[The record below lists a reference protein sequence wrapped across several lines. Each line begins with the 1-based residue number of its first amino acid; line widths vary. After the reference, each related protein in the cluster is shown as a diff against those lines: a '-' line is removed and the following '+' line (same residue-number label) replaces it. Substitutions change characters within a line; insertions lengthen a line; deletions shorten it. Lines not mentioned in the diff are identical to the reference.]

1 MDRFHE
7 GCRGLQGRKDMRVK
21 NIKIAIKTREEL
33 FHEVEKVWTGVEKGE
48 KAKKHEGLYFENLE
62 AMRKV
67 LTEERLRILKVV
79 KQRQPSSI
87 YALSKVLGRD
97 TKNTFNDVKFL
108 SEAGLI
114 ELKKSKDGRERT
126 TPIVRYDKI
135 LLEISV

>member
-1 MDRFHE
+1 
-7 GCRGLQGRKDMRVK
+7 MRVK

-33 FHEVEKVWTGVEKGE
+33 FHEVEKVWSGVEKGE

-87 YALSKVLGRD
+87 YALAKVLGRD
-97 TKNTFNDVKFL
+97 TKNTFNDVQFL

-114 ELKKSKDGRERT
+114 ELKKSKDGREKT

-135 LLEISV
+135 LLEILV

>member
-1 MDRFHE
+1 
-7 GCRGLQGRKDMRVK
+7 MRVK

-48 KAKKHEGLYFENLE
+48 KTKKHEGLYFENLE
-62 AMRKV
+62 AVRKV

>member
-1 MDRFHE
+1 MI
-7 GCRGLQGRKDMRVK
+7 VK

-33 FHEVEKVWTGVEKGE
+33 FHEVEKVWSGVESGK
-48 KAKKHEGLYFENLE
+48 KAKKQEGLYFENLE

-79 KQRQPSSI
+79 KQRHPSSI
-87 YALSKVLGRD
+87 YALAKVLGRD
-97 TKNTFNDVKFL
+97 VKNTFNDVQFL

-126 TPIVRYDKI
+126 TPIVSYDKI

>member
-1 MDRFHE
+1 MI
-7 GCRGLQGRKDMRVK
+7 VK

-33 FHEVEKVWTGVEKGE
+33 YHEVEKVWTGVEKG
-48 KAKKHEGLYFENLE
+48 KKPKKHEGLYFENLE

-67 LTEERLRILKVV
+67 LTEERLWILKVV

-87 YALSKVLGRD
+87 YALAKVLGRD
-97 TKNTFNDVKFL
+97 TKNTFNDVHFL

-114 ELKKSKDGRERT
+114 ELKKSKDGREKT

-135 LLEISV
+135 LLEIPV

>member
-1 MDRFHE
+1 M
-7 GCRGLQGRKDMRVK
+7 KVK
-21 NIKIAIKTREEL
+21 NIKIAIKTRAEL
-33 FHEVEKVWTGVEKGE
+33 FHEIEKVWTGVEKGK

-87 YALSKVLGRD
+87 YELAKVLGRD
-97 TKNTFNDVKFL
+97 TKNTFNDVQFL
-108 SEAGLI
+108 SDAGLI
-114 ELKKSKDGRERT
+114 ELKKSKDGREKT

-135 LLEISV
+135 LLEILV

>member
-1 MDRFHE
+1 
-7 GCRGLQGRKDMRVK
+7 MRVK

-33 FHEVEKVWTGVEKGE
+33 FHEIEKVWTGVEKGK

-62 AMRKV
+62 AMRRV

-87 YALSKVLGRD
+87 YALAKVLGRD
-97 TKNTFNDVKFL
+97 TKNTFNDVQFL

-114 ELKKSKDGRERT
+114 ELKKSKDGREKT

>member
-1 MDRFHE
+1 
-7 GCRGLQGRKDMRVK
+7 MRVK

-33 FHEVEKVWTGVEKGE
+33 FHEVEKVWSGVEKGE

-87 YALSKVLGRD
+87 YALAKVLGRD
-97 TKNTFNDVKFL
+97 TKNTFNDVQFL

-114 ELKKSKDGRERT
+114 ELKKSKDGREKT